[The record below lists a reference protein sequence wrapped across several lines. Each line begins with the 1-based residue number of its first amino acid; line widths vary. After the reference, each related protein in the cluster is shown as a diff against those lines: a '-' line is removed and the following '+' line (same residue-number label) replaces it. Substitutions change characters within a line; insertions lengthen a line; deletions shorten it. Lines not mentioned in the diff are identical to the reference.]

1 MNRRPSGLVVSQALT
16 GFLQFKS
23 AEGVSPRT
31 MIAYEHDLKLWI
43 EQLGDMD
50 IKEIRSRHILSFLS
64 YLRTDYVP
72 RRIAG
77 DNSQKLTPKTIYN
90 IYVSLASFF
99 TWASREFDMANPVK
113 NVPRPRVPPDPPVE
127 PFKKEEVE
135 ALIKACDFSQ
145 EAATERRRKFVM
157 PRPTGKRDKAILLT
171 LLDTGLRAGELCAL
185 RIADLD
191 MRTGRVQIRP
201 GGAGKAKG
209 GKGRIVYLGKSA
221 RRFIWR
227 YLAERE
233 DAEDRDAPLFLGMLQ
248 RPLNPNALRL
258 VINSLGE
265 KAGVRK
271 CHPHR
276 FRHTFAI
283 TYLRSG
289 GDVFTLKAL
298 LGHSDLTMV
307 QHYVHIADVDVEQAH
322 RKASPADNWRL

>member
-1 MNRRPSGLVVSQALT
+1 MNHRPSGLSVAKALS
-16 GFLQFKS
+16 GFLQYKG
-23 AEGVSPRT
+23 AEGVSQNT
-31 MIAYEHDLKLWI
+31 MVAYEHDLRLWI
-43 EQLGDMD
+43 EHTGDLD
-50 IKEIRSRHILSFLS
+50 AAEVRSQHILSFLS

-72 RRIAG
+72 RRISG

-99 TWASREFDMANPVK
+99 RWASREFQLENPVQG
-113 NVPRPRVPPDPPVE
+113 VPRPRVPPDAPVE

-145 EAATERRRKFVM
+145 EAVTDRRRKFVM
-157 PRPTGKRDKAILLT
+157 PRPTAKRDKAILLT

-185 RIADLD
+185 RIADVD
-191 MRTGRVQIRP
+191 MKTGRVQVRP
-201 GGAGKAKG
+201 GEAGKAKG
-209 GKGRIVYLGKSA
+209 GKGRVVYLGKSA
-221 RRFIWR
+221 LRFLWR
-227 YLAERE
+227 HLAEQE
-233 DAEDRDAPLFLGMLQ
+233 DGEEANAPLFVGLLQ
-248 RPLNPNALRL
+248 RPFNPTALRL

-276 FRHTFAI
+276 FRRTFAI

-307 QHYVHIADVDVEQAH
+307 QYYVRIADVDVEQAH
-322 RKASPADNWRL
+322 RRASPADHWRL